1 MAFSFTFVAMGSTNY
16 NYIHRTLSALSL
28 GTIGEITI
36 TPIRA
41 RAGMVSVVCH
51 YNTFTE
57 VCRDASYTGSRARE
71 TRCTGSSTRPR
82 RWTRGS
88 GTGSWRSS
96 LREKSH
102 FLKKIEI
109 EFSE

>member
-57 VCRDASYTGSRARE
+57 DKMRTDLSGGV
-71 TRCTGSSTRPR
+71 PR
-82 RWTRGS
+82 RIVHGVTRKGNEMYWQLYK
-88 GTGSWRSS
+88 TKT
-96 LREKSH
+96 LDEREWDG
-102 FLKKIEI
+102 FVAQ
-109 EFSE
+109 FT